1 MFFFFQKN
9 SCWPFGGDKGHV
21 SVRLAPRGKVVPNSV
36 SLEHVPSA
44 IAHSVESAPKKYQV
58 WGYKNVGDANPV
70 RLDAGN
76 CHFDANDE
84 QPIQFCDLKDRAT
97 RRPVNIVQ
105 LRVLSNHG
113 NEHYTCIYRFRVH
126 GDRV

>member
-1 MFFFFQKN
+1 M
-9 SCWPFGGDKGHV
+9 
-21 SVRLAPRGKVVPNSV
+21 
-36 SLEHVPSA
+36 PSS

-84 QPIQFCDLKDRAT
+84 QSIQFCDLKERAT